1 MWLEPKPAMWPP
13 GKLPQPIAEGFYAGF
28 EFQNVSFLSPLINF
42 LIESLLHFK
51 DGKCSQSLLGL
62 LTAK

>member
-1 MWLEPKPAMWPP
+1 MWPP

-42 LIESLLHFK
+42 LIESLSHFK

>member
-1 MWLEPKPAMWPP
+1 MWIEPTPAMWPP
-13 GKLPQPIAEGFYAGF
+13 VKCPPPIARGFYAEF
-28 EFQNVSFLSPLINF
+28 EFQNVAFLSPLIYF
-42 LIESLLHFK
+42 LIESLSHFK

>member
-1 MWLEPKPAMWPP
+1 MWLEPKQAKWPP
-13 GKLPQPIAEGFYAGF
+13 VKCPLPIARGFCAGF
-28 EFQNVSFLSPLINF
+28 DFQNVAFLSPLINF
-42 LIESLLHFK
+42 LIESLSHFK